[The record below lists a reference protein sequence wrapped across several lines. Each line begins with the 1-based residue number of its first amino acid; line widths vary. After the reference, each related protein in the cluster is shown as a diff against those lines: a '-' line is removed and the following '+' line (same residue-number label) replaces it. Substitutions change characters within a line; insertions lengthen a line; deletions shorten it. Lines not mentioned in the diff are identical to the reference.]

1 MARPLSVRSIAAVGV
16 AVLAAALAALLLARG
31 PDAGAAGGHTVR
43 LSADKSGK
51 LKFNKKRLT
60 TRHGKVTI
68 LMKNPSGLPHA
79 IAVEGH
85 GVDKDGKTV
94 QKGGTSRVTVTLKK
108 GTYEFY
114 CPVDGH
120 KAGGM
125 KGKLVVS

>member
-1 MARPLSVRSIAAVGV
+1 MARSLSVRSIILLGIGLLV
-16 AVLAAALAALLLARG
+16 ATLAALLLAQG
-31 PDAGAAGGHTVR
+31 PEAGAASGKTLS

-51 LKFNKKRLT
+51 LKFNKSKLSAK
-60 TRHGKVTI
+60 HGKITVV
-68 LMKNPSGLPHA
+68 MKNPSGLPHA

-94 QKGGTSRVTVTLKK
+94 QKGGASKVTVMLKK

-120 KAGGM
+120 KAAGM
-125 KGKLVVS
+125 KGKLVIS